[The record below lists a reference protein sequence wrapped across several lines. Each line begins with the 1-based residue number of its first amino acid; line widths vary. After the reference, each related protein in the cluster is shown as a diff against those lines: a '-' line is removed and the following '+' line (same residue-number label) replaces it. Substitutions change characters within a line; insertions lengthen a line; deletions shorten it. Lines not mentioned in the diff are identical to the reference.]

1 MAQYSVLDLDKL
13 KKNKDN
19 VIKELRLNK
28 IKKELL
34 ILDEIDTFNN
44 SNSVQPLHTESIPD
58 IPLETTVF

>member
-28 IKKELL
+28 IKKELI
-34 ILDEIDTFNN
+34 ILDEIDTFNS
-44 SNSVQPLHTESIPD
+44 SNSVQPLQTESIPD
-58 IPLETTVF
+58 IPLEASAF